1 MAFKNQLKIGI
12 INLSSGDINSEVIPF
27 NDDKFRKYLGG
38 EGIIIE
44 YLLKTMQI
52 NADPLSPDNF
62 ICFLTGILSATKV
75 PFSGR
80 YTVVCKSPLTGTW
93 GEANSGGRFG
103 PELRKTGFDA
113 LIITGKAQDLSV
125 IVVTDDEIQIKNS
138 NQLKGF
144 DCFQTEEK
152 LKAEYGPKAQVASI
166 GLAGENLVLFSG
178 IVTDQGRIAARSGVG
193 AVMGSKNLKAV
204 LVRGTKAI
212 SIADRVKLNELRK
225 LVNKRINKGINPLM
239 KPGLKASTTF
249 APWIRR
255 FRIKNYGSMS
265 PSNMVIESYR
275 RWGTCAG
282 VSICVETGDA
292 PIKNWKASYNSF
304 PLRKSTKINGDNITK
319 YQVRKYGCHSCS
331 MACGGIIQ
339 YSNERVTLKGTQKP
353 EYETLV
359 MLGANLLNDDL
370 GAILELNDYCNRQ
383 GIDTI
388 AAGAI
393 LAFIIE
399 ALESGKIPEN
409 LRKNL
414 NPTWGDPK
422 DYLSILQLITTREG
436 IGDFLAD
443 GFTRLSKKYG
453 LVCGMHI
460 QNQALP
466 AHDPKFSNS
475 MVLPYRLDPAP
486 GRHTPFAELMID
498 LAKFSKMF
506 PELSKTDRIWNFYCY
521 HQAVSAL
528 GLCQFSLLT
537 GNFPV
542 IEFVNLVTGFDLTIE
557 EFLAI
562 GERILTLKHLF
573 NLREGKNP
581 LDHKLPVRV
590 LENTDGGPNK
600 AISTIKED
608 QIIKTFLSSLDWD
621 HTTTKPSEKRLK
633 TLGLDKII

>member
-12 INLSSGDINSEVIPF
+12 INLSSGDINSEVISF
-27 NDDKFRKYLGG
+27 NDEKFQKYLGG
-38 EGIIIE
+38 EGIVIE
-44 YLLKTMQI
+44 YILENMQI
-52 NADPLSPDNF
+52 DVDPLSPDNF
-62 ICFLTGILSATKV
+62 ICFITGILSATKV

-113 LIITGKAQDLSV
+113 LIITGKAHNLSV
-125 IVVTDDEIQIKNS
+125 IVVTDDEIRIKNS
-138 NQLKGF
+138 NQLKGL
-144 DCFQTEEK
+144 DCVQTEEK
-152 LKAEYGPKAQVASI
+152 LKAEYGRKAQVASI

-178 IVTDQGRIAARSGVG
+178 IVTDKGRIAARSGVG

-204 LVRGTKAI
+204 VVRGTKAI
-212 SIADRVKLNELRK
+212 PIADPVDLNELRK

-292 PIKNWKASYNSF
+292 PIKNWIGSYNSF
-304 PLRKSTKINGDNITK
+304 PLRKSTKINGDNVTK
-319 YQVRKYGCHSCS
+319 YQVKRYGCDSCS
-331 MACGGIIQ
+331 MACGGIIR
-339 YSNERVTLKGTQKP
+339 YSNEHFTLEETQKP
-353 EYETLV
+353 EYESLV

-370 GAILELNDYCNRQ
+370 GAIFQLNDYCNRQ
-383 GIDTI
+383 GLDTI

-399 ALESGKIPEN
+399 ALESGKVPKN
-409 LRKNL
+409 LMNNL

-422 DYLSILQLITTREG
+422 DYLSILQLITSREG

-443 GFTRLSKKYG
+443 GFTRLSDEYG
-453 LVCGMHI
+453 LTCGMHI

-486 GRHTPFAELMID
+486 GRHTPFTELMID
-498 LAKFSKMF
+498 LAKFGKMF

-521 HQAVSAL
+521 HKAISAL

-542 IEFVNLVTGFDLTIE
+542 IEFVNLVTGFNLTIE
-557 EFLAI
+557 EFLII
-562 GERILTLKHLF
+562 GERILTLRHLF

-581 LDHKLPVRV
+581 LDHKLPARV

-633 TLGLDKII
+633 ALGLDGII